1 MKDLDTIRRLID
13 TKRDRFVAVA
23 DRIWELAETRW
34 QESESMATQI
44 DAIGNEGF
52 RVQAGIAGIPTAFVA
67 EAGQGGPVISF
78 LGEYDAL
85 AGLSQVEALAE
96 QSDADPGISAGQ
108 AAGNGH
114 GCGHN
119 LLGTAALMAAVAVKD
134 YLAANNLPGRVRYY
148 GCPAEEG
155 GSAKT
160 FMVRAGVFA
169 DVDAAVSWHPGT
181 FNTVFAADSL
191 ANIQVYF
198 RFHGRASHA
207 AAAPQLGRSALDA
220 VELMNVGVNYMR
232 EHMPSDARIH
242 YALTDGGGVAPNVVQ
257 GRAEVLYLI
266 RARDLPEMRALFT
279 RVQKIADGAALMTE
293 TRVEVIVDKASSNLL
308 GNVAMETAMA
318 ANLEAFGAP
327 DFDAGDIK
335 KAAAFRATVS
345 EDELASA
352 ERLQNTKLPRAKIMH
367 DAVLPY
373 DPDRRLFMPGSTD
386 VGDVSWAVPTAQCW
400 TACYALGTPGHS
412 WQLVAQGRLPAAHKG
427 MTQAAR
433 VMAATALDLFT
444 DAGLLARAQAE
455 HRDRIAAT
463 PYECPIPEGV
473 VAPCNR

>member
-1 MKDLDTIRRLID
+1 MKDLDIITRLID
-13 TKRDRFVAVA
+13 AKRDRFTDVA
-23 DRIWELAETRW
+23 DRIWDLAETRW
-34 QESESMATQI
+34 GENQSMATQI

-52 RVQAGIAGIPTAFVA
+52 RIEAGIAGIPTAFVA
-67 EAGQGGPVISF
+67 EAGHDGPVISF

-85 AGLSQVEALAE
+85 AGLSQTAGL
-96 QSDADPGISAGQ
+96 ADPVSAPGNTS
-108 AAGNGH
+108 GNGH

-160 FMVRAGVFA
+160 FMVREGVFA

-198 RFHGRASHA
+198 RFTGRASHA
-207 AAAPQLGRSALDA
+207 AAAPHLGRSALDA

-242 YALTDGGGVAPNVVQ
+242 YAMTDGGGVAPNVVQ
-257 GRAEVLYLI
+257 ARAEVLYLI
-266 RARDLPEMRALFT
+266 RARELPEMRSLFA
-279 RVQKIADGAALMTE
+279 RVQKIAEGAALMTE
-293 TRVEVIVDKASSNLL
+293 TQVEVIVDKASSNLL
-308 GNVAMETAMA
+308 ANTIMEAAME
-318 ANLEAFGAP
+318 ANLQALGAP
-327 DFDAGDIK
+327 AWDDTDQAHARRFS
-335 KAAAFRATVS
+335 ATVS
-345 EDELASA
+345 EDDLTSA
-352 ERLQNTKLPRAKIMH
+352 ERQKGIKISRAKVLH
-367 DAVLPY
+367 DAIIPL
-373 DPDRRLFMPGSTD
+373 DAQRLFMPGSTD
-386 VGDVSWAVPTAQCW
+386 VGDVSWAVPTAQVW

-412 WQLVAQGRLPAAHKG
+412 WQLVAQGKLPAAHKG
-427 MTQAAR
+427 MTQAAK
-433 VMAATALDLFT
+433 VMAATALDLFA
-444 DAGLLARAQAE
+444 DPALLARAKAE
-455 HRDRIAAT
+455 HRDRLAQN

-473 VAPCNR
+473 VVPCNR